1 MCAFINV
8 SRPFQA
14 SLGLGEQQAAASHYP
29 MAFGHTS
36 KILDK
41 TLLGDILE
49 NVTQENN
56 SQ

>member
-29 MAFGHTS
+29 LAFWHAL
-36 KILDK
+36 KILDNS
-41 TLLGDILE
+41 LLGDILE

-56 SQ
+56 TQ